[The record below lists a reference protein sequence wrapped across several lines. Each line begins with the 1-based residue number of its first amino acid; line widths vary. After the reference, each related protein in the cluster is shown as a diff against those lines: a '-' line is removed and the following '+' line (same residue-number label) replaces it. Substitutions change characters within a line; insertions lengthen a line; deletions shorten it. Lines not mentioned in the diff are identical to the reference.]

1 MEWDDEGRI
10 INYDDEMCWERER
23 RRRFARADG
32 AHIMGKPEAKMMRKI
47 QAENNLTE
55 EEVREHKKY
64 RKMLAD
70 AARNDPIP
78 APLGGLAGA
87 ILSPR
92 ERFFDWLTAWAI
104 DEEMAERLYKRFV
117 GIELVDGKRPEK
129 FHYTT
134 IAKCHHGIAMRTID
148 QCTDG
153 MFVYDMKKREV
164 GFMYESNVSMFTL
177 SYQYK
182 SDR

>member
-1 MEWDDEGRI
+1 MGVWWQKTKTDET
-10 INYDDEMCWERER
+10 R
-23 RRRFARADG
+23 RYARGEHVMSA
-32 AHIMGKPEAKMMRKI
+32 PEAKVMRRI
-47 QAENNLTE
+47 QSETGLTE
-55 EEVREHKKY
+55 EEARAHKKY
-64 RKMLAD
+64 RKMLSD
-70 AARNDPIP
+70 AQQKKPQPIVRVDMT
-78 APLGGLAGA
+78 GLMTP
-87 ILSPR
+87 S
-92 ERFFDWLTAWAI
+92 ERFFDYLKAWGL
-104 DEEMAERLYKRFV
+104 DEEMSERLYKRFS
-117 GIELVDGKRPEK
+117 GIELYDGKRPEK

-182 SDR
+182 SDI